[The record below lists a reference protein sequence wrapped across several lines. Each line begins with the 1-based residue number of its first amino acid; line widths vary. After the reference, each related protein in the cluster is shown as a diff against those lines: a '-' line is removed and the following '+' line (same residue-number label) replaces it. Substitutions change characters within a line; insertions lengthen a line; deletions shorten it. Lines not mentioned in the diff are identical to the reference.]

1 MMSASRIGFGLA
13 CLAATATVI
22 AASQGPVV
30 DQPAPDFHVTTF
42 DGKPLS
48 LSDFKGQV
56 LILNFWATW
65 CTPCKRELPLLNT
78 YYKFQ
83 QKAGLR
89 VVAITTEDSLPLS
102 KLRPLAANLAIPMA
116 RSFRGKYGPQKAVP
130 TNYIIDRDGILRY
143 AQAGELTLDA
153 LNEILVPMLRAAP
166 ATDPTT

>member
-1 MMSASRIGFGLA
+1 MVRASRIAFGLA
-13 CLAATATVI
+13 CLAATSIVI
-22 AASQGPVV
+22 AGSQGPVV
-30 DQPAPDFHVTTF
+30 DAPAPDFHVVTF
-42 DGKPLS
+42 DGKPLC

-78 YYKFQ
+78 YYRLQ
-83 QKAGLR
+83 EKAGLR

-102 KLRPLAANLAIPMA
+102 KLRPLAANLTIPMA

-166 ATDPTT
+166 AADPTT